1 MREKP
6 IFFVFFV
13 FLGKNEKEKEN
24 KRGIVD
30 DR

>member
-1 MREKP
+1 MREKSN
-6 IFFVFFV
+6 FFLFC
-13 FLGKNEKEKEN
+13 KNEKEKEKEN